1 MGAIPPDLD
10 PETLMAAFDTDD
22 PAEARDGYLD
32 TCSALQQELARV
44 LREEGGGR
52 VRVTTAELANRVF
65 APRRVVAIALENM
78 ADEAGSPLQP
88 GRGADSWEIHEP

>member
-1 MGAIPPDLD
+1 
-10 PETLMAAFDTDD
+10 
-22 PAEARDGYLD
+22 
-32 TCSALQQELARV
+32 V

>member
-10 PETLMAAFDTDD
+10 PETLMTAFDTDD

-44 LREEGGGR
+44 LRETGGGT
-52 VRVTTAELANRVF
+52 VTVTTAELANRVF
-65 APRRVVAIALENM
+65 APRRVVEIALENM
-78 ADEAGSPLQP
+78 ADETDSPLQS
-88 GRGADSWEIHEP
+88 GRGADAWTIHEP